1 MCKNRSC
8 YLNTMEIKE
17 KKEEQYLPE
26 DKKMLDE
33 LENSEL
39 FNPGINNDGFNKQ
52 LQIMQIKATL
62 RSIKSMKD
70 MDSSTTYFSKLL
82 GVFALMQ
89 ITIAI
94 MQFAMS
100 ASSLQNRWMGL
111 VFTVV
116 MVGSIIWIIRL
127 VKKGI

>member
-1 MCKNRSC
+1 MN
-8 YLNTMEIKE
+8 KE
-17 KKEEQYLPE
+17 NKKEDQYLPE

-70 MDSSTTYFSKLL
+70 LDKSTSYFSTLL
-82 GVFALMQ
+82 GVFALIQ
-89 ITIAI
+89 IIIAI
-94 MQFAMS
+94 FQFSLS
-100 ASSLQNRWMGL
+100 AIDAKNKILGL
-111 VFTVV
+111 FLVIVFVLIMIYILKTV
-116 MVGSIIWIIRL
+116 SKYL
-127 VKKGI
+127 ENK